1 MNIKDRLL
9 SSKLVKGT
17 IMTMLGSGVSKGLL
31 IIATFC
37 CARLL
42 TKAEFGEF
50 SFIRNT
56 LITILS
62 ICAVR
67 FGSLCTKFTVE
78 AIECQQSKARLF
90 LLLIFSFVVSAILGF
105 LLVFL
110 PQSLLL
116 SIFDNDQTIFY
127 FRIVGLFLPSFMIQP
142 LVECILRGMMEFKR
156 ISILQVSMSVLF
168 FVFTIVGIHIYNL
181 IGAFI
186 GLILYYL
193 VYSILSVFFMVKH
206 RTFVKSILDFNEAKK
221 EKIVICTMI
230 LPTFVTSFVDAPI
243 YWISQVLM
251 ARVSNMEM
259 VGSLSAVI
267 QLRNVAFIIPSFFFS
282 TFMAFAGKMYA
293 SNQIYKYYSQFKKL
307 IFIFVLVGLAI
318 SIILSVF
325 AYPCL
330 SLYGKNY
337 VNDVQPLYIA
347 NISIPFFLLVSL
359 LHIHMVV
366 HERQR
371 LMLAITVGCE
381 IIHLVCFVVLLHT
394 DIVPV
399 TSYFISQMALI
410 VIKFSLYFCCFSK
423 DRVNQL
429 NTIA

>member
-17 IMTMLGSGVSKGLL
+17 AITMLGSGISKGLL

-42 TKAEFGEF
+42 SKSEFGEF

-67 FGSLCTKFTVE
+67 FGSLCTKYTVE
-78 AIECQQSKARLF
+78 ALDNEQSKARLF
-90 LLLIFSFVVSAILGF
+90 LLLIFSFVVSSIIGF
-105 LLVFL
+105 LLLFL
-110 PQSLLL
+110 PNSLLMT
-116 SIFDNDQTIFY
+116 IFDNEQTIFY

-142 LVECILRGMMEFKR
+142 LVECVLRGMMEFKR
-156 ISILQVSMSVLF
+156 ISILQISMSVLF
-168 FVFTIVGIHIYNL
+168 IVLIISGIHLYDL
-181 IGAFI
+181 TGAFI

-193 VYSILSVFFMVKH
+193 IYSIISVFFILKH
-206 RTFVKSILDFNEAKK
+206 WNFVKSIFNLSHAKK
-221 EKIVICTMI
+221 EKIVLYTMI
-230 LPTFVTSFVDAPI
+230 IPTFVTSFVDAPV
-243 YWISQVLM
+243 YWVSQVLM
-251 ARVSNMEM
+251 AKVSNMEM

-293 SNQIYKYYSQFKKL
+293 SKQLSQYYTQFKKL
-307 IFIFVLVGLAI
+307 IFVFVIVGLMI
-318 SIILSVF
+318 SFLLSVF
-325 AYPCL
+325 AEQCL
-330 SLYGKNY
+330 CLYGSNY
-337 VNDVQPLYIA
+337 VSDVQPLYVA

-366 HERQR
+366 RERQR

-381 IIHLVCFVVLLHT
+381 VVHLICFVILLHT
-394 DIVPV
+394 NVVPV

-410 VIKFSLYFCCFSK
+410 VIKFSLYFYFFSR
-423 DRVNQL
+423 DRINQL
-429 NTIA
+429 NSIA

>member
-17 IMTMLGSGVSKGLL
+17 AITMLGSGISKGVL

-42 TKAEFGEF
+42 SKSEFGEF

-67 FGSLCTKFTVE
+67 FGSLCTKYTVE
-78 AIECQQSKARLF
+78 ALDNEQSKARLF
-90 LLLIFSFVVSAILGF
+90 LLLIFSFVVSSIIGF
-105 LLVFL
+105 LLLFL
-110 PQSLLL
+110 PNSLLMT
-116 SIFDNDQTIFY
+116 IFDNEQTIFY
-127 FRIVGLFLPSFMIQP
+127 FRIVGLFLPAFMIQP
-142 LVECILRGMMEFKR
+142 LVECVLRGMMEFKR
-156 ISILQVSMSVLF
+156 ISILQISMSILF
-168 FVFTIVGIHIYNL
+168 IVFIVVGIFFYDL

-193 VYSILSVFFMVKH
+193 IYSIISIFFMLKH
-206 RTFVKSILDFNEAKK
+206 WGFVKSIFDFSNAKK
-221 EKIVICTMI
+221 ENRVLYTMI
-230 LPTFVTSFVDAPI
+230 LPTFVTSFVDAPV
-243 YWISQVLM
+243 YWVSQVLM
-251 ARVSNMEM
+251 ARISNMEM

-293 SNQIYKYYSQFKKL
+293 SNQIELYYSHFKKL
-307 IFIFVLVGLAI
+307 IFVFAVIGLAI
-318 SIILSVF
+318 SFFLSVF
-325 AYPCL
+325 AEQCL
-330 SLYGKNY
+330 SLYGNSY
-337 VNDVQPLYIA
+337 LSDIQPLYIA
-347 NISIPFFLLVSL
+347 NVSIPFFLLVSL

-366 HERQR
+366 QERQR

-381 IIHLVCFVVLLHT
+381 IIHLVCFVILLHT
-394 DIVPV
+394 DVVPV
-399 TSYFISQMALI
+399 SSYFISQMALI
-410 VIKFSLYFCCFSK
+410 VIKFTLYFCCFSK